1 MLGERMREIGLHVAQ
16 LTSTFIENLYQTACL
31 HDIGKVG
38 TPDAILL
45 KPGKLAP
52 EEFTEMRKHCELGA
66 ATLAKVLERH
76 PDNEFLR
83 MASIRPGRTTS
94 GGTAPAIPMVC
105 RARPSRSR
113 THRGL
118 ADFYDA
124 LTSNRCYRPAFSH
137 ENTCRMIQAGSGTH
151 FDPDVTTAF
160 TDVAGEFKRVRLEMC
175 VENAATDHGSHHTM
189 ARV

>member
-83 MASIRPGRTTS
+83 MGVDTARSHHEWWD
-94 GGTAPAIPMVC
+94 GTGYPDGLQGAAIPLP
-105 RARPSRSR
+105 ARIVA
-113 THRGL
+113 L

-160 TDVAGEFKRVRLEMC
+160 TDVAGEFKRVRLRD
-175 VENAATDHGSHHTM
+175 V
-189 ARV
+189 R

>member
-1 MLGERMREIGLHVAQ
+1 
-16 LTSTFIENLYQTACL
+16 
-31 HDIGKVG
+31 
-38 TPDAILL
+38 
-45 KPGKLAP
+45 
-52 EEFTEMRKHCELGA
+52 MRKHCELGA

-83 MASIRPGRTTS
+83 MGVDTARSHHEWWD
-94 GGTAPAIPMVC
+94 GTGYPDGLQGAAIPLP
-105 RARPSRSR
+105 ARIVA
-113 THRGL
+113 L

-160 TDVAGEFKRVRLEMC
+160 ADVAGEFKRVRLED
-175 VENAATDHGSHHTM
+175 V
-189 ARV
+189 R